1 MEQVLN
7 QIMPYLVSLLVGG
20 LSYLISYIQTK
31 KLKNKVISIE
41 EAINNSE
48 DDYYIICPHCNA
60 KVDLKSTKIFVMAKQ
75 EFKERTD
82 KQVSTC
88 AQESKE
94 ESEE

>member
-7 QIMPYLVSLLVGG
+7 QIMPYLVSLLVGC
-20 LSYLISYIQTK
+20 LSYLISYIQTR

-48 DDYYIICPHCNA
+48 DDYYIFCPHCNA

-75 EFKERTD
+75 P
-82 KQVSTC
+82 
-88 AQESKE
+88 KE
-94 ESEE
+94 ESEEE

>member
-7 QIMPYLVSLLVGG
+7 QVMPYLVSLLVGG
-20 LSYLISYIQTK
+20 LSYLISYIQTR

-48 DDYYIICPHCNA
+48 DDYYIFCPHCNA

-75 EFKERTD
+75 EFEERTD

-88 AQESKE
+88 VTKE
-94 ESEE
+94 ESEEE

>member
-1 MEQVLN
+1 MEQALI

-48 DDYYIICPHCNA
+48 DDYYIFCPHCNA
-60 KVDLKSTKIFVMAKQ
+60 KVDLKSTKIFVMAKNP
-75 EFKERTD
+75 T
-82 KQVSTC
+82 
-88 AQESKE
+88 E
-94 ESEE
+94 ESEEQ

>member
-48 DDYYIICPHCNA
+48 DDYYIFCPHCNS
-60 KVDLKSTKIFVMAKQ
+60 KVDLKSTKIFVMARS
-75 EFKERTD
+75 KE
-82 KQVSTC
+82 
-88 AQESKE
+88 E
-94 ESEE
+94 ESEEQ

>member
-7 QIMPYLVSLLVGG
+7 QIMPYLTALLAGG

-48 DDYYIICPHCNA
+48 DDYYIFCPHCNA

-75 EFKERTD
+75 T
-82 KQVSTC
+82 
-88 AQESKE
+88 KE
-94 ESEE
+94 ESEEQ

>member
-20 LSYLISYIQTK
+20 LSYLISHIQTI

-48 DDYYIICPHCNA
+48 DDYYIFCPHCNA

-75 EFKERTD
+75 EK
-82 KQVSTC
+82 KQ
-88 AQESKE
+88 
-94 ESEE
+94 ESEEE

>member
-7 QIMPYLVSLLVGG
+7 QIMPYLVSLLVGV
-20 LSYLISYIQTK
+20 LSYLISYIQTR

-48 DDYYIICPHCNA
+48 DDYYIFCPHCNA

-75 EFKERTD
+75 EK
-82 KQVSTC
+82 K
-88 AQESKE
+88 
-94 ESEE
+94 ESEEE

>member
-1 MEQVLN
+1 MEQILN
-7 QIMPYLVSLLVGG
+7 QVMPYLVSLLVGG

-48 DDYYIICPHCNA
+48 DDYYIFCPHCNA
-60 KVDLKSTKIFVMAKQ
+60 KVDLKSTKIFIMAKQ
-75 EFKERTD
+75 EFEERTD

-88 AQESKE
+88 VKE
-94 ESEE
+94 KESEEE

>member
-1 MEQVLN
+1 MEQILN

-48 DDYYIICPHCNA
+48 DDYYIFCPHCNT
-60 KVDLKSTKIFVMAKQ
+60 KVDLKSTKIFVMARQ
-75 EFKERTD
+75 
-82 KQVSTC
+82 
-88 AQESKE
+88 KE
-94 ESEE
+94 ESEEE

>member
-1 MEQVLN
+1 MEQVLT

-20 LSYLISYIQTK
+20 LSYLISYIQTR

-48 DDYYIICPHCNA
+48 DDYYIFCPHCNA

-75 EFKERTD
+75 EFKEQND

-88 AQESKE
+88 AQPKE

>member
-48 DDYYIICPHCNA
+48 DDYYIFCPHCNA

-75 EFKERTD
+75 EFEERTD

-88 AQESKE
+88 AQEE
-94 ESEE
+94 ESEEQ

>member
-1 MEQVLN
+1 MEQILN

-75 EFKERTD
+75 
-82 KQVSTC
+82 KQ
-88 AQESKE
+88 E
-94 ESEE
+94 ESEEE

>member
-7 QIMPYLVSLLVGG
+7 QIMPYLAALLIGI

-48 DDYYIICPHCNA
+48 DDYYIFCPHCNA
-60 KVDLKSTKIFVMAKQ
+60 KVDLKSTKIFVMAKP
-75 EFKERTD
+75 EK
-82 KQVSTC
+82 K
-88 AQESKE
+88 
-94 ESEE
+94 ESEEE

>member
-7 QIMPYLVSLLVGG
+7 QVMPYLASLLIGC

-48 DDYYIICPHCNA
+48 DDYYIFCPHCNA
-60 KVDLKSTKIFVMAKQ
+60 KVDLKSTKIFVMAKP
-75 EFKERTD
+75 EF
-82 KQVSTC
+82 
-88 AQESKE
+88 KE
-94 ESEE
+94 ESEEE

>member
-1 MEQVLN
+1 MEQALN

-48 DDYYIICPHCNA
+48 DDYYIFCPHCNA
-60 KVDLKSTKIFVMAKQ
+60 KVDLKSTKIFVMARQ
-75 EFKERTD
+75 KET
-82 KQVSTC
+82 
-88 AQESKE
+88 
-94 ESEE
+94 ESEEQ

>member
-7 QIMPYLVSLLVGG
+7 QIMPYLVTLLVGG

-48 DDYYIICPHCNA
+48 DDYYIFCPHCNA

-75 EFKERTD
+75 EFEERTD

-88 AQESKE
+88 VSKE

>member
-7 QIMPYLVSLLVGG
+7 QVMPYLVSLLVGG

-48 DDYYIICPHCNA
+48 DEYYIFCPHCNA

-75 EFKERTD
+75 EFEERTD

-88 AQESKE
+88 VTKE

>member
-7 QIMPYLVSLLVGG
+7 QVMPYIASLLVGV
-20 LSYLISYIQTK
+20 LSYLISYIQTR

-48 DDYYIICPHCNA
+48 DDYYIFCPHCNA

-75 EFKERTD
+75 EFKE
-82 KQVSTC
+82 
-88 AQESKE
+88 
-94 ESEE
+94 ESEEE

>member
-7 QIMPYLVSLLVGG
+7 QVMPYLVSLLVGC
-20 LSYLISYIQTK
+20 LSYLISYIQTR

-48 DDYYIICPHCNA
+48 DEYYIFCPHCNA

-75 EFKERTD
+75 P
-82 KQVSTC
+82 
-88 AQESKE
+88 KE
-94 ESEE
+94 ESEEQ

>member
-7 QIMPYLVSLLVGG
+7 QVMPYLASLLIGC

-48 DDYYIICPHCNA
+48 DDYYIFCPHCNA
-60 KVDLKSTKIFVMAKQ
+60 KVDLKSTKIFVMA
-75 EFKERTD
+75 R
-82 KQVSTC
+82 
-88 AQESKE
+88 SKE
-94 ESEE
+94 ESEEE

>member
-20 LSYLISYIQTK
+20 LSYLISYIQTR

-48 DDYYIICPHCNA
+48 DDYYIFCPHCNA
-60 KVDLKSTKIFVMAKQ
+60 KVDLKSTKIYVMA
-75 EFKERTD
+75 R
-82 KQVSTC
+82 
-88 AQESKE
+88 AKE
-94 ESEE
+94 ESEEE

>member
-7 QIMPYLVSLLVGG
+7 QVMPYLVSLLVGG
-20 LSYLISYIQTK
+20 LSYLISHIQTI

-48 DDYYIICPHCNA
+48 DDYYIFCPHCNA

-75 EFKERTD
+75 EFEERTD
-82 KQVSTC
+82 EQVSTC
-88 AQESKE
+88 VQKK
-94 ESEE
+94 ESEEE

>member
-1 MEQVLN
+1 
-7 QIMPYLVSLLVGG
+7 MPYLVSLLVGG

-48 DDYYIICPHCNA
+48 DDYYIFCPHCNA

-75 EFKERTD
+75 EFEERTD

-88 AQESKE
+88 ATEK
-94 ESEE
+94 ESEEE

>member
-1 MEQVLN
+1 MEKILN

-31 KLKNKVISIE
+31 KLKNKVISID

-75 EFKERTD
+75 
-82 KQVSTC
+82 Q
-88 AQESKE
+88 KE
-94 ESEE
+94 ESEEE

>member
-7 QIMPYLVSLLVGG
+7 QIMPYLVSLLVGC
-20 LSYLISYIQTK
+20 LSYLISHIQTK

-48 DDYYIICPHCNA
+48 DDYYIFCPHCNA

-75 EFKERTD
+75 P
-82 KQVSTC
+82 
-88 AQESKE
+88 KE
-94 ESEE
+94 ESEEE

>member
-48 DDYYIICPHCNA
+48 DDYYIFCPHCNA

-75 EFKERTD
+75 EFEERTD

-88 AQESKE
+88 AQPKE

>member
-1 MEQVLN
+1 
-7 QIMPYLVSLLVGG
+7 MPYLVSLIVGG

-48 DDYYIICPHCNA
+48 DEYYIFCPHCNA

-75 EFKERTD
+75 EFEERTD

-88 AQESKE
+88 VTKE